1 MLLQEFET
9 RLNDALT
16 ELEQSFGRHHKLWQ
30 LDHQTLQQQ
39 LDLSLRREAKLRE
52 QNALLVSQLNN
63 LDSSPDRN
71 PLIHKIKILSS
82 HIDALARDAA
92 AFRQSLPGVN

>member
-9 RLNDALT
+9 RINDALT
-16 ELEQSFGRHHKLWQ
+16 ELEQSFGRHHQLWQ
-30 LDHQTLQQQ
+30 QDHQMLQQQ
-39 LDLSLRREAKLRE
+39 LALSLGREEKLRQ

-71 PLIHKIKILSS
+71 PLIHKMKILSS
-82 HIDALARDAA
+82 HIEALAQDAT
-92 AFRQSLPGVN
+92 AFRQSLPQ

>member
-16 ELEQSFGRHHKLWQ
+16 ELEQSFSRHHKLWQ
-30 LDHQTLQQQ
+30 QDHQTLQQQ
-39 LDLSLRREAKLRE
+39 LDSSLRREAKLRE

-82 HIDALARDAA
+82 HIDALARDAS
-92 AFRQSLPGVN
+92 AFRQSLPGIN

>member
-1 MLLQEFET
+1 MLLQEFEA
-9 RLNDALT
+9 RMNIALT
-16 ELEQSFGRHHKLWQ
+16 ELEQSFARHQQQWR
-30 LDHQTLQQQ
+30 LDHEALQQQ
-39 LDLSLRREAKLRE
+39 LDLSMRREAKLRE

-71 PLIHKIKILSS
+71 PLIHKIKILSA

-92 AFRQSLPGVN
+92 AFHQSCRM